1 LERDLIDFSL
11 YDKEIT
17 EFKQKWIYNAISR
30 EENELSVF
38 GMWLAVIDACWS
50 DYSWYLTQDGSLDL
64 SKKPEELF
72 KKGVQLKERADVIL
86 AAAGNEDDP
95 QED

>member
-1 LERDLIDFSL
+1 
-11 YDKEIT
+11 
-17 EFKQKWIYNAISR
+17 
-30 EENELSVF
+30 
-38 GMWLAVIDACWS
+38 
-50 DYSWYLTQDGSLDL
+50 LTQDGSLDL